1 MTTRL
6 SGSDVAVVVVVDDC
20 MDDMRDVVD
29 VAIETLCWN
38 RRFSDSAVVVVVV
51 VVVVMTV
58 GEKAKDGNVEN
69 DVTDGDTQNETIHR
83 KCRCR
88 RLIVKE
94 PICAIF
100 VRFHDCCLG
109 WMDALT
115 D

>member
-6 SGSDVAVVVVVDDC
+6 SGSDVAAVDDDDDDC

-29 VAIETLCWN
+29 VAIETFCWN
-38 RRFSDSAVVVVVV
+38 RRFSDSVVVVVV
-51 VVVVMTV
+51 VVVTTI

-88 RLIVKE
+88 RLMVKE